1 MDSYSVLGALIAGF
15 SLQLVSSVGRSDFD
29 EQPIWIFSVCFTLCG
44 TLTSVFALYATL
56 IFALNSLHGK
66 ASIGMHKDGG
76 YLQYITET
84 APYREYAFLALM
96 ASFVGLVATLLF
108 MLFLKGSVIT
118 AAVAC
123 FAVIVFVHYGF
134 RHVKEVMSLAK

>member
-66 ASIGMHKDGG
+66 ASLGMHKDDG
-76 YLQYITET
+76 YLSYITET
-84 APYREYAFLALM
+84 APYREHAFIALM
-96 ASFVGLVATLLF
+96 ASFVGLVLTLLF
-108 MLFLKGSVIT
+108 MLFLKGSAIT
-118 AAVAC
+118 AVVSCAAV
-123 FAVIVFVHYGF
+123 VFFLY
-134 RHVKEVMSLAK
+134 